1 MRLAD
6 RTALV
11 TGSTRGIGLAI
22 ARRLAAAGAAVAVT
36 GRSEEQVQAV
46 VAGLEAD
53 GAKAAG
59 FAADLTDGRQ
69 AEALVEQV
77 LERFGRLDI
86 LVNNAGATRD
96 TLFIRMKPEDW
107 QYVLD
112 VNLQGVMHTTRA
124 AVRPMVRRRYGRIIN
139 VSSVVALTGNPGQT
153 NYSAAKAAVI
163 GFSKSLARELAGR
176 NITVNVVAP
185 GYIRT
190 DMTDQLSPQLQEKY
204 MAQIPVGRMGEPEDV
219 AEAVLFLASDAAS
232 YITGHTLVVDGG
244 LTMG

>member
-22 ARRLAAAGAAVAVT
+22 ARRLAAEGAAVAVT
-36 GRSEEQVQAV
+36 GRSPEQVQAV
-46 VAGLEAD
+46 VDELQAE
-53 GAKAAG
+53 GARAAG
-59 FAADLTDGRQ
+59 FAADLTVGEA
-69 AEALVEQV
+69 AEALVDQV
-77 LERFGRLDI
+77 IQHFGQLDI

-96 TLFIRMKPEDW
+96 ALFIRMKPEDW

-112 VNLQGVMHTTRA
+112 VNLQGVMHCTRA
-124 AVRPMVRRRYGRIIN
+124 AVRHMLRRRYGRIIN
-139 VSSVVALTGNPGQT
+139 ISSVVALTGNPGQT
-153 NYSAAKAAVI
+153 NYTAAKAAVI

-190 DMTDQLSPQLQEKY
+190 DMTDQLSQQLQEKY
-204 MAQIPVGRMGEPEDV
+204 IAQIPMGRVGDPEDV
-219 AEAVLFLASDAAS
+219 AYAVAFLASDES
-232 YITGHTLVVDGG
+232 KYITGHTLVVDGG

>member
-22 ARRLAAAGAAVAVT
+22 ARRLAAEGAAVAVT
-36 GRSEEQVQAV
+36 GRSQEQVQAV
-46 VAGLEAD
+46 VDQLQAQ
-53 GAKAAG
+53 GAKAVG
-59 FAADLTDGRQ
+59 FTADLTDGQQ

-77 LERFGRLDI
+77 VERFGQLDI
-86 LVNNAGATRD
+86 LVNNAGVTRD

-112 VNLQGVMHTTRA
+112 VNLQGVMHCTRA
-124 AVRPMVRRRYGRIIN
+124 AVRHMLRRRYGRIIN
-139 VSSVVALTGNPGQT
+139 ISSVVALTGNPGQT
-153 NYSAAKAAVI
+153 NYTAAKAAVI

-190 DMTDQLSPQLQEKY
+190 DMTDRLSQQLQEKY
-204 MAQIPVGRMGEPEDV
+204 IAQIPMGRVGDPEDV
-219 AEAVLFLASDAAS
+219 AYAVAFLASDES
-232 YITGHTLVVDGG
+232 KYITGHTLVVDGG

>member
-22 ARRLAAAGAAVAVT
+22 ARRLAAEGAAVAVT
-36 GRSEEQVQAV
+36 GRSQEQVQAV
-46 VAGLEAD
+46 VDQLQAE
-53 GAKAAG
+53 GAKAVG
-59 FAADLTDGRQ
+59 FAADLTDGEQ
-69 AEALVEQV
+69 AEALVERV
-77 LERFGRLDI
+77 VERWGQLDI

-112 VNLQGVMHTTRA
+112 VNLQGVMHCTRA
-124 AVRPMVRRRYGRIIN
+124 AVRHMLRRRYGRIIN
-139 VSSVVALTGNPGQT
+139 ISSVVALTGNPGQT
-153 NYSAAKAAVI
+153 NYAAAKAAVI

-190 DMTDQLSPQLQEKY
+190 DMTDRLSQQLQEKY
-204 MAQIPVGRMGEPEDV
+204 IAQIPMGRVGDPEDV
-219 AEAVLFLASDAAS
+219 AYAVAFLASEES
-232 YITGHTLVVDGG
+232 RYITGHTLVVDGG